1 MYHPIFSD
9 FSLQLYKPGNI
20 LHLAEGSCEKGS
32 SHQEENDRMCP
43 RNGPH
48 ARRISVCAC
57 LPSISS
63 SNTSLRTTRKKEG
76 SNFPPGYLYYS
87 KKWIVGFFQHD
98 DAAINDSSC
107 VTGEVILQGLREAQ
121 AAVTECIYLLVMP
134 KYWGGN
140 YFAHG
145 SFPKVGQKQ
154 KTEEKKKEERKKERK
169 TEQW

>member
-63 SNTSLRTTRKKEG
+63 SNTSLRTTQRKRG
-76 SNFPPGYLYYS
+76 ATFRLDIYS
-87 KKWIVGFFQHD
+87 KKWIVGFFQPPGTAGGPGGRD
-98 DAAINDSSC
+98 RMYISSS
-107 VTGEVILQGLREAQ
+107 
-121 AAVTECIYLLVMP
+121 YMS

-145 SFPKVGQKQ
+145 SFPKWVKS
-154 KTEEKKKEERKKERK
+154 KKRRKKR
-169 TEQW
+169 

>member
-1 MYHPIFSD
+1 MISTTALYYSD
-9 FSLQLYKPGNI
+9 EAPENMLGDAESTSKGTSEDCCLNLNHYKPDNI

-63 SNTSLRTTRKKEG
+63 SNTSLRTTQRKRG
-76 SNFPPGYLYYS
+76 ATFRLDIYS

-107 VTGEVILQGLREAQ
+107 VTGEVTFVHDDAEHLAGIISCLFIL
-121 AAVTECIYLLVMP
+121 VSIDV
-134 KYWGGN
+134 
-140 YFAHG
+140 
-145 SFPKVGQKQ
+145 V
-154 KTEEKKKEERKKERK
+154 
-169 TEQW
+169 